1 FGFSPVKGL
10 EPIDIDTRL
19 RPRPNAAFALDKN
32 IATGCLVEVC
42 FPCPPREDFLLQPFW
57 INPSLLQLRDL
68 AWRQLLILYATSAAA
83 ASAAASR
90 SAAFFVFAA
99 SARSMIACIP
109 SALMASPFATVK
121 CTLSRMVRKA
131 RTSASRVSSI
141 TLGLRPSAR
150 SGHTSRTHSPS
161 VMPSP
166 SATAASLSYSL
177 SVILQP
183 TVRVRGWSAGIGKG
197 LRGDR

>member
-1 FGFSPVKGL
+1 MESRTSISSPIRFGFSPVKGL

-109 SALMASPFATVK
+109 SALM
-121 CTLSRMVRKA
+121 
-131 RTSASRVSSI
+131 
-141 TLGLRPSAR
+141 
-150 SGHTSRTHSPS
+150 
-161 VMPSP
+161 PSP